1 MKTGNSYQFGKYGR
15 HYAFQG
21 KEVEETVASELVS
34 WEMPLGSKV
43 HFPAVLPLS
52 LLVFFEYFFCCLFFK
67 KGFLFVCV

>member
-1 MKTGNSYQFGKYGR
+1 MKTGNSYQFEKYGR
-15 HYAFQG
+15 HCASQG

-43 HFPAVLPLS
+43 HFPAVLPLR
-52 LLVFFEYFFCCLFFK
+52 LLVFFFCCLFFK